1 MPVGVPSTVYLEVW
15 GGEETAVRP
24 QNRPNSSGT
33 PVSVRM
39 RLEIFVRVSQS
50 WHCEP
55 LGPDDCHI
63 GGDGDKGG
71 WVSTEVRMSKYICTC
86 IQR

>member
-15 GGEETAVRP
+15 GAQQFIWRCGVEKRQPSGHRTGQTAL
-24 QNRPNSSGT
+24 GI

-63 GGDGDKGG
+63 GWG
-71 WVSTEVRMSKYICTC
+71 
-86 IQR
+86 

>member
-1 MPVGVPSTVYLEVW
+1 MEKGQPLGHRTGQTTL
-15 GGEETAVRP
+15 GI
-24 QNRPNSSGT
+24 
-33 PVSVRM
+33 PVSLLVRM

-63 GGDGDKGG
+63 GGDGEKG
-71 WVSTEVRMSKYICTC
+71 E
-86 IQR
+86 